1 MSQITLPT
9 PAYQQYVLGQ
19 LATGGTDPVTGAT
32 LPAQPAE
39 IPFYQKMF
47 SLLPASGGSPV
58 PIVGCPLGTNGD
70 GCASQRQASLN
81 NSDGE
86 NLIVVKIDHTINAN
100 NSVWYRFQ
108 QDTGLQA
115 AYTDPVNPV
124 FNSYSPQPQR
134 TLVAG
139 YTHVFSS
146 SIVNQFNPGASW
158 YSSIFEP
165 NHYSQ
170 VQGTFPIVLASGSD
184 SRSVYD
190 DRRQ

>member
-1 MSQITLPT
+1 VPGIGIAMKRRGSDR
-9 PAYQQYVLGQ
+9 QYVLGQ
-19 LATGGTDPVTGAT
+19 LATGGTDPVTGST

-58 PIVGCPLGTNGD
+58 PIVGCPLGKDGD

-81 NSDGE
+81 SSDIE
-86 NLIVVKIDHTINAN
+86 NLIVVKIDHTINSN
-100 NSVWYRFQ
+100 NGLWYRFQ
-108 QDTGLQA
+108 QDMGLQA

-124 FNSYSPQPQR
+124 FNSYSPQPRR

-146 SIVNQFNPGASW
+146 NVVNQFNPGASW
-158 YSSIFEP
+158 YSSIIEP

-170 VQGTFPIVLASGSD
+170 MLGPFLLC
-184 SRSVYD
+184 
-190 DRRQ
+190 